1 MGQRQKTHL
10 CLGACRRLFACSFDL
25 VEEANM
31 KPLRLFV
38 YNVDTDS
45 CREVTVTPN
54 NNWGGDG

>member
-1 MGQRQKTHL
+1 MI
-10 CLGACRRLFACSFDL
+10 
-25 VEEANM
+25 EETNM

-54 NNWGGDG
+54 SNWGGEG